1 MASDLLARFRAM
13 NSNLNFEFVHVERL
27 KGESSCVEKYII
39 DSYVSGIGHCEIS
52 RIQIFDVPA
61 TDHHP
66 SPITTP
72 KYLPHTTPQPAPSSI
87 STKESK
93 ELLY

>member
-27 KGESSCVEKYII
+27 KGESSCVEKFTI
-39 DSYVSGIGHCEIS
+39 DSYVRRIGHCEIS

-61 TDHHP
+61 F
-66 SPITTP
+66 S
-72 KYLPHTTPQPAPSSI
+72 
-87 STKESK
+87 
-93 ELLY
+93 